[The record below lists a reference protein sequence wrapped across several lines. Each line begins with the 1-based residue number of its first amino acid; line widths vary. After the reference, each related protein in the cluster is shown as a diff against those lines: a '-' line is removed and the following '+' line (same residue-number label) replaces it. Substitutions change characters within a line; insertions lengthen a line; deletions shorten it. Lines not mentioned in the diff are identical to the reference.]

1 MLLYNYSFHLRL
13 GLQLFQVTDRLT
25 SPQSFP
31 VQQKQHFGESPFKIS
46 SDPFSAKNSLRT
58 IFSKTNNCYKHNF
71 MPDKCIVEPQKDML
85 KT

>member
-1 MLLYNYSFHLRL
+1 MQLYNCSFHLRL

-31 VQQKQHFGESPFKIS
+31 VQQKQHSEKAPSKFQVIHFMPKIVLE
-46 SDPFSAKNSLRT
+46 PSLVKLT
-58 IFSKTNNCYKHNF
+58 SYKHNF